1 MLSGVSTDR
10 DGGNAATGRFGVSR
24 CALEAFRNYEEL
36 KVEFSEGLNVLAGP
50 NAQGK
55 TNLLEALALVSTT
68 RLLRGQR
75 DSEAILEGRDR
86 ARVHVSLLDGPT
98 ELGMTIE
105 RGTRKRALLNG
116 LELPRASDLLG
127 RLPSVSVTSEDL
139 EIVRGEPSERRLFL
153 DLELSSLYPA
163 YLRHLTLY
171 KRALEQ
177 RNALLR
183 AQSWSAAAAYEPWE
197 EQLAAH
203 GVAIRAQRGAFLARL
218 DATAR
223 SAHDAIGRGEHLG
236 LAYSPKDEASTAE
249 TFNEHLEQ
257 GREEDLHRG
266 ATSVGPHRDDVTID
280 IDERPAR
287 LFGSQ
292 GQQRTA
298 AMALKLGCMEV
309 ARDDL
314 GQPPMLLLD
323 DMLSDLDELRRER
336 LVELVLSLAGQVV
349 LTCTEASSAG
359 DRILSQARVFEV
371 RAGKVLQVSA

>member
-1 MLSGVSTDR
+1 MSGVSTDR

-197 EQLAAH
+197 EQLAA
-203 GVAIRAQRGAFLARL
+203 
-218 DATAR
+218 
-223 SAHDAIGRGEHLG
+223 
-236 LAYSPKDEASTAE
+236 
-249 TFNEHLEQ
+249 
-257 GREEDLHRG
+257 
-266 ATSVGPHRDDVTID
+266 
-280 IDERPAR
+280 
-287 LFGSQ
+287 
-292 GQQRTA
+292 
-298 AMALKLGCMEV
+298 
-309 ARDDL
+309 
-314 GQPPMLLLD
+314 
-323 DMLSDLDELRRER
+323 
-336 LVELVLSLAGQVV
+336 
-349 LTCTEASSAG
+349 
-359 DRILSQARVFEV
+359 
-371 RAGKVLQVSA
+371 